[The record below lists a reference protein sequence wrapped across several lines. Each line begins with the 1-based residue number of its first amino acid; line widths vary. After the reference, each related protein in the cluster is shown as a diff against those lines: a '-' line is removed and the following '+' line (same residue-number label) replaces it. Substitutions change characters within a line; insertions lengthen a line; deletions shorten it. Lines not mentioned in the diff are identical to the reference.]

1 MKQTSS
7 AKNKE
12 RINAIKLYQDKQR
25 NISGW
30 LNVTIYILHNTYST
44 DSQIQHIQM
53 WVSSTGNWKINV
65 ILLYTDDL
73 KLTGRN
79 EEELRNEIRIAKT
92 IGNNIKVE
100 FGLENVSRVSSKSG
114 KVHRKQHTGNK
125 MENEIK
131 ELVSETK

>member
-1 MKQTSS
+1 
-7 AKNKE
+7 
-12 RINAIKLYQDKQR
+12 
-25 NISGW
+25 
-30 LNVTIYILHNTYST
+30 
-44 DSQIQHIQM
+44 
-53 WVSSTGNWKINV
+53 
-65 ILLYTDDL
+65 LLYTDDL

-114 KVHRKQHTGNK
+114 KVHSKQHTGNK